1 MSIIKTILVISK
13 YKNLILERL
22 LLKKGYKVLS
32 FTLKDERKLIFNEK
46 IDLIVIDLFLPLEII
61 KNYAKE
67 LNEKY
72 NVPIV
77 VSTNYLNDDVKP
89 LAIQLDINLLKKDYE
104 NKNYIINKKI
114 KKYRKK

>member
-77 VSTNYLNDDVKP
+77 STNYLNDDVKP

-104 NKNYIINKKI
+104 NKNNIINKKI